1 VFVSILKIV
10 VTGPFN
16 SGKTQFVIT
25 GSDIPAVE
33 TEKRITTEDR
43 GIKAETT
50 VAMDFGR
57 VQIDDVTVHLFG
69 TPGQTRFSFMWEILA
84 KEMNGFI
91 LLVDSTD
98 TPSFPDAAELIQ
110 QFSGFVQVPYLVVS
124 NKVDLE
130 GAAGIDAVREG
141 IRLKAGVPVME
152 CVSTTRESVLAVI
165 AKMVQLIQNKNSA

>member
-1 VFVSILKIV
+1 MSVYKIV

-16 SGKTQFVIT
+16 SGKTEFVRT

-57 VQIDDVTVHLFG
+57 IELNGDTVHLYG
-69 TPGQTRFSFMWEILA
+69 TPGQTRFNFMWEILA

-91 LLVDSTD
+91 VLVDATD
-98 TPSFPDAAELIQ
+98 PPSFPEAAELIQ
-110 QFSGFVQVPYLVVS
+110 QFSSFVDVPHVVVA

-130 GAAGIDAVREG
+130 GAASIEQVRRG
-141 IRLKAGVPVME
+141 TRASADVPVLE
-152 CVSTTRESVLAVI
+152 CVSVEKDSVRDVVMHMIHMLQQV
-165 AKMVQLIQNKNSA
+165 

>member
-1 VFVSILKIV
+1 MSVYKIV

-16 SGKTQFVIT
+16 SGKTEFVRT

-57 VQIDDVTVHLFG
+57 IELNGDTVHLYG

-91 LLVDSTD
+91 VLVDATD
-98 TPSFPDAAELIQ
+98 TPSFPEAAELIQ
-110 QFSGFVQVPYLVVS
+110 QFSSFVDVPHVVVA

-130 GAAGIDAVREG
+130 GAASVDAVRRG
-141 IRLKAGVPVME
+141 TRASADVPVLE
-152 CVSTTRESVLAVI
+152 CVSVEKESVRNVVMHMIEML
-165 AKMVQLIQNKNSA
+165 QRF

>member
-1 VFVSILKIV
+1 MSVYKIV

-16 SGKTQFVIT
+16 SGKTEFVRT

-57 VQIDDVTVHLFG
+57 VELNGDTVHLYG

-91 LLVDSTD
+91 VLVDATD
-98 TPSFPDAAELIQ
+98 TPSFPEAAELIQ
-110 QFSGFVQVPYLVVS
+110 QFSSFVDVPHVVVA
-124 NKVDLE
+124 NKVDLDD
-130 GAAGIDAVREG
+130 AASVDDVRRG
-141 IRLKAGVPVME
+141 TRASTDVPVLE
-152 CVSTTRESVLAVI
+152 CVSVEKDSVRNVVMHMINMLQRI
-165 AKMVQLIQNKNSA
+165 

>member
-1 VFVSILKIV
+1 VSIYKIV

-33 TEKRITTEDR
+33 TEKHITTEDR

-57 VQIDDVTVHLFG
+57 VEIDNATVHLFG

-91 LLVDSTD
+91 VLVDSTD
-98 TPSFPDAAELIQ
+98 TPSFPEAAELIQ
-110 QFSGFVQVPYLVVS
+110 QFSGFVDVPYIIVS
-124 NKVDLE
+124 NKVDLDGSASIE
-130 GAAGIDAVREG
+130 EVREG
-141 IRLKAGVPVME
+141 TRARSDVPVLE
-152 CVSTTRESVLAVI
+152 CVSTNRESVLAVVRTI
-165 AKMVQLIQNKNSA
+165 LHLIQN